1 MISTLW
7 HESRGIRHS
16 RPIHGYT
23 RHLRTALD
31 TGDPVSKEPKGRN
44 EAKLF
49 FQAMEI
55 LEGKK
60 AGQNALS
67 HSASKLLCPEDLK
80 THY

>member
-1 MISTLW
+1 M
-7 HESRGIRHS
+7 
-16 RPIHGYT
+16 
-23 RHLRTALD
+23 D
-31 TGDPVSKEPKGRN
+31 TGDPVSKEPKRRN

-49 FQAMEI
+49 FQTMEI

-60 AGQNALS
+60 AGQNVLS

>member
-7 HESRGIRHS
+7 HGSRGIRHL
-16 RPIHGYT
+16 RAIHSYR

-31 TGDPVSKEPKGRN
+31 TGDPVSKEPKRRN

-49 FQAMEI
+49 FQTMEI

-67 HSASKLLCPEDLK
+67 FSASKLLCPEDLK